1 MENIENENNELN
13 ENNENGGEQ
22 NEQRQNPIGTN
33 PYKLPKQTHDIFGI
47 MARGHFISSNGTKDG
62 MNRLYDI
69 ISDPDNFENLQNYFS
84 HIRYRIE
91 RGNNFFYFSKVDEAP
106 SAVEKKL
113 ETFEKYID
121 IVDLF
126 ASMDNKITIG
136 SRFRTGEIA
145 EECIANVRLKQKLQ
159 KIPLYRSET
168 LHNKVREIC
177 DLMSRDSFLE
187 REDEQSETYKVLD
200 SYTYLLDVINAI
212 AIYEE
217 GGDGQ
222 SSGIIYN

>member
-1 MENIENENNELN
+1 
-13 ENNENGGEQ
+13 
-22 NEQRQNPIGTN
+22 
-33 PYKLPKQTHDIFGI
+33 
-47 MARGHFISSNGTKDG
+47 

-69 ISDPDNFENLQNYFS
+69 INEPENFENLQNYFGV
-84 HIRYRIE
+84 IKYRIE
-91 RGNNFFYFSKVDEAP
+91 RGNNFFYFSKVDEIN
-106 SAVEKKL
+106 SIVEKKL

-121 IVDLF
+121 IIDLF

-136 SRFRTGEIA
+136 SRFRTGALA
-145 EECIANVRLKQKLQ
+145 EECNANVRLKQKLQ

-187 REDEQSETYKVLD
+187 REDEASETYKVLD
-200 SYTYLLDVINAI
+200 SYAYLLDVINAI

-217 GGDGQ
+217 GGTTEGTA
-222 SSGIIYN
+222 GIIYN

>member
-1 MENIENENNELN
+1 MDI
-13 ENNENGGEQ
+13 
-22 NEQRQNPIGTN
+22 
-33 PYKLPKQTHDIFGI
+33 KLPKQTHDIFAI

-69 ISDPDNFENLQNYFS
+69 INEPENFENLQNYFGV
-84 HIRYRIE
+84 IKYRIE
-91 RGNNFFYFSKVDEAP
+91 RGNNFFYFSKVDEIN
-106 SAVEKKL
+106 SIVEKKL

-121 IVDLF
+121 IIDLF

-136 SRFRTGEIA
+136 TRFRTGALA
-145 EECIANVRLKQKLQ
+145 EECNANVRLKQKLQ

-187 REDEQSETYKVLD
+187 REDEASETYKVLD
-200 SYTYLLDVINAI
+200 SYAYLLDVINAI

-217 GGDGQ
+217 GGTTEGTA
-222 SSGIIYN
+222 GIIYN

>member
-1 MENIENENNELN
+1 MDI
-13 ENNENGGEQ
+13 
-22 NEQRQNPIGTN
+22 
-33 PYKLPKQTHDIFGI
+33 KLPKQTHDIFAI

-69 ISDPDNFENLQNYFS
+69 INEPENFENLQNYFNV
-84 HIRYRIE
+84 IKYRIE
-91 RGNNFFYFSKVDEAP
+91 RGNNFFYFSKIDEIN
-106 SAVEKKL
+106 SIVEKKL

-121 IVDLF
+121 IIDLF

-136 SRFRTGEIA
+136 TRFRTGALA
-145 EECIANVRLKQKLQ
+145 EECNANVRLKQKLQ

-187 REDEQSETYKVLD
+187 REDEASETYKVLD

-217 GGDGQ
+217 GSATEGTA
-222 SSGIIYN
+222 GIIYN

>member
-1 MENIENENNELN
+1 MENENNN
-13 ENNENGGEQ
+13 ENTGNGENNGG
-22 NEQRQNPIGTN
+22 NEHRPHHFGNV
-33 PYKLPKQTHDIFGI
+33 KLPKQTHDIFAI

-69 ISDPDNFENLQNYFS
+69 INDSENFENLQAYFS
-84 HIRYRIE
+84 NIRYRIE
-91 RGNNFFYFSKVDEAP
+91 RGNNYFYFSKIDEAP
-106 SAVEKKL
+106 SIIEKKL

-126 ASMDNKITIG
+126 ASMDNKVTIG

-187 REDEQSETYKVLD
+187 REDEMSETYKVLD

-217 GGDGQ
+217 GGEGQ